1 MLGQF
6 TDATR
11 TAHPPYR
18 QLSHQVSRKNT
29 GAQKCVIQRVK
40 NRATVVV
47 AGRLI
52 VVIAGSRRA
61 SWRSG

>member
-1 MLGQF
+1 
-6 TDATR
+6 
-11 TAHPPYR
+11 
-18 QLSHQVSRKNT
+18 
-29 GAQKCVIQRVK
+29 VIQRVK

-61 SWRSG
+61 RGASARSAGSSFRSLDA